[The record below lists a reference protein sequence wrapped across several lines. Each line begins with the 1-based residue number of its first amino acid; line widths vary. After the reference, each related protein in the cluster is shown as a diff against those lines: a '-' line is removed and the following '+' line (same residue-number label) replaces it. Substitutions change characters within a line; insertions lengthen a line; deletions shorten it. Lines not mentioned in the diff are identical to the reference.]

1 MITRYSRPEMRAI
14 WTDENKLKLWLQIE
28 LLASEALV
36 KEGVVPKKDFKRIK
50 AGCDKW
56 FADLPGLVAR
66 QRELE
71 KTLNHDVI
79 GFTTAVAEMIDS
91 GSAPASGAVADAL
104 VGNTGDAHAWSK
116 VQKPSARART
126 AAAGAAALPSPSRWF
141 HFGLTSSDVGD
152 TCYAVQMQQSADI
165 LIADVKVL
173 LPVIARRAK
182 EHKFTPC
189 MGRSHGIHGE
199 PTTFGLKMALMHDE
213 FTRALRRLQTVRD
226 VVGVGKISGAVG
238 TSAHLSPRVEAYVCK
253 KLGLRP
259 APIATQVVQRDIH
272 AEFQLAM
279 ALVGASIERW
289 AVEFRHLQRT
299 EVLEAEE
306 PFTKGQKGSSA
317 MPHKRNPITWERLTG
332 LARVLRGNAV
342 AALENV
348 ALWHERDISHSS
360 VERIIF
366 PDSCTLLDYMFGL
379 LTRLMDGLVAY
390 PANMKKNLGLS
401 LGMWNSQTVLLALIK
416 KGLTREAAYKLVQD
430 AAMKTWEVKHAGR
443 DDADFVE
450 VLKATPEVAKHFKK
464 GELEALCSLDFHFKE
479 VNNRFKKLE
488 L

>member
-1 MITRYSRPEMRAI
+1 MRAI
-14 WTDENKLKLWLQIE
+14 WTDENKLKIWLQIE

-36 KEGVVPKKDFKRIK
+36 REGIVPRRDYDRIK
-50 AGCDKW
+50 AGCDRCL
-56 FADLPGLVAR
+56 ADLTGLVAR

-79 GFTTAVAEMIDS
+79 GFTTAVAEQIND
-91 GSAPASGAVADAL
+91 PA
-104 VGNTGDAHAWSK
+104 
-116 VQKPSARART
+116 
-126 AAAGAAALPSPSRWF
+126 SRWF

-152 TCYAVQMQQSADI
+152 TCYAVQMVQSADI
-165 LIADVKVL
+165 LLRDAEAARDAIA
-173 LPVIARRAK
+173 ARAR
-182 EHKFTPC
+182 EYKFTPC
-189 MGRSHGIHGE
+189 IGRSHGIHAE
-199 PTTFGLKMALMHDE
+199 PTTFGLKLALMFDE
-213 FTRALRRLQTVRD
+213 FGRARDRLARARD
-226 VVGVGKISGAVG
+226 TAAVGKISGAVG
-238 TSAHLSPRVEAYVCK
+238 TSAHLSPRVEAHVCR

-272 AEFQLAM
+272 AEFQMVL

-332 LARVLRGNAV
+332 LARVLRGNAL
-342 AALENV
+342 AAMENV

-379 LTRLMDGLVAY
+379 LTRLMQGLAVY
-390 PANMKKNLGLS
+390 PDNMEKNLGLS
-401 LGMWNSQTVLLALIK
+401 LGMWNSQTVLLALIR
-416 KGLTREAAYKLVQD
+416 KGMSREVAYRLVQD

-443 DDADFVE
+443 DDANFVE
-450 VLKATPEVAKHFKK
+450 QLKSIPEVAKQFKV
-464 GELEALCSLDFHFKE
+464 GELEKLCSLDFHFKE
-479 VNNRFKKLE
+479 VNRRFKKLG
-488 L
+488 LAK